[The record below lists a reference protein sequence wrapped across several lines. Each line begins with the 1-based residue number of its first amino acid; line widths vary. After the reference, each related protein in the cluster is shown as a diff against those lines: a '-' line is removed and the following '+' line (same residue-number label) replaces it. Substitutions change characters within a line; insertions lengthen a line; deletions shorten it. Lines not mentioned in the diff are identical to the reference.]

1 MIQIEAKNLPAP
13 NLTDGQVLRLLSDM
27 AMLLRS
33 EPQDEFFKQDRVDI
47 KPFTLN
53 FYPIA
58 VDESMAEDLELETL
72 EDVTIIYSFKRR
84 MAYCREQEADEI
96 DRQIVLS
103 RKLINFIYADVIIRF
118 FRPYMRREFLRTLK
132 VEVDAR
138 IQIKMDESID
148 SLAWQFLRVEAERDA
163 QGD

>member
-1 MIQIEAKNLPAP
+1 
-13 NLTDGQVLRLLSDM
+13 
-27 AMLLRS
+27 
-33 EPQDEFFKQDRVDI
+33 
-47 KPFTLN
+47 
-53 FYPIA
+53 
-58 VDESMAEDLELETL
+58 
-72 EDVTIIYSFKRR
+72 